1 MSHALAG
8 TKYIEQEKLLSA
20 QEIQRRDQEFQA
32 QLNAINIIA
41 SERNQRDE
49 RRVKQKIE
57 FQNNV
62 TQLLLKDSSGA
73 LAQKLVEATAS
84 NAASFDDG
92 GDASGG
98 LSGVLETFLARYS
111 QPRQ

>member
-1 MSHALAG
+1 MSYVLAG

-62 TQLLLKDSSGA
+62 TQLLLKDSTGG
-73 LAQKLVEATAS
+73 LAQKLVEATSS
-84 NAASFDDG
+84 NAANFEDGIGDD
-92 GDASGG
+92 SGA
-98 LSGVLETFLARYS
+98 LSGVLETFLSRFAQR
-111 QPRQ
+111 R

>member
-1 MSHALAG
+1 MSHVLAG
-8 TKYIEQEKLLSA
+8 TKHIEQEKLLSA

-41 SERNQRDE
+41 AERNQRDE

-62 TQLLLKDSSGA
+62 TQLLLKDSTGG
-73 LAQKLVEATAS
+73 LAQKLVEATTS
-84 NAASFDDG
+84 NAANFEDG
-92 GDASGG
+92 DGSGA

-111 QPRQ
+111 QRR

>member
-32 QLNAINIIA
+32 QLNAINIIS

-49 RRVKQKIE
+49 RRVRQKIE

-62 TQLLLKDSSGA
+62 TQLLLKDSTGG
-73 LAQKLVEATAS
+73 LAEKLVEATTS
-84 NAASFDDG
+84 NAHNFNDG
-92 GDASGG
+92 GDDVGG
-98 LSGVLETFLARYS
+98 LSGVLQNFLARYS

>member
-1 MSHALAG
+1 MSDVLAG

-32 QLNAINIIA
+32 QLNAINIIS

-49 RRVKQKIE
+49 RRVRQKIE

-62 TQLLLKDSSGA
+62 TQLLLKDSTGG
-73 LAQKLVEATAS
+73 LAAKLVEAT
-84 NAASFDDG
+84 NAHNFNDGEDDG
-92 GDASGG
+92 GGMA
-98 LSGVLETFLARYS
+98 GVLQTFLARYS